1 MGEVLK
7 RFLQTIRLEREAFV
21 WMSFNDRSTGDALVL
36 VGITQLLMF
45 AGITGGLRS
54 VFNFGAWDL
63 LIQLVL
69 AGLVQWLL
77 YSAIAWALVRYIAQG
92 SGEYATYLRFTGFA
106 YPTTLATLA
115 VALVLNQGGL
125 IPFVLGF
132 AWFMAI
138 IARGIEYESDLPRER
153 AWLVAVG
160 AFAGLLLVDA
170 IFGFSPML
178 RP

>member
-1 MGEVLK
+1 MGEVLR
-7 RFLQTIRLEREAFV
+7 RFLQAIRLEREAFV
-21 WMSFNDRSTGDALVL
+21 WMSFNDRATGDALVL

-45 AGITGGLRS
+45 AGIAGGLRS
-54 VFNFGAWDL
+54 VFNIGAWDL
-63 LIQLVL
+63 LIALVL

-77 YSAIAWALVRYIAQG
+77 YSAIAWALVRYVVQG

-106 YPTTLATLA
+106 FPTTLATLA
-115 VALVLNQGGL
+115 IALVINQGGF

-132 AWFMAI
+132 GWFVAI
-138 IARGIEYESDLPRER
+138 IARGIEYESDLPRDR
-153 AWLVAVG
+153 ALFVAVG